1 MDGAEVTDLSTHI
14 QEAHKRL
21 DLHEGRITDTS
32 RRLSDHDA
40 RITAVER
47 DQAIFAERIT
57 TMVETL
63 KDIKGTITWLNRSII
78 GGILMAIIAFIVKG
92 GFNVGQ

>member
-1 MDGAEVTDLSTHI
+1 MTDYATHI

-21 DLHEGRITDTS
+21 DLHEGRLSDAH

-40 RITAVER
+40 RIMSVER

-63 KDIKGTITWLNRSII
+63 KDIKGTITWLNRTII
-78 GGILMAIIAFIVKG
+78 GGILMAALAFVVKG